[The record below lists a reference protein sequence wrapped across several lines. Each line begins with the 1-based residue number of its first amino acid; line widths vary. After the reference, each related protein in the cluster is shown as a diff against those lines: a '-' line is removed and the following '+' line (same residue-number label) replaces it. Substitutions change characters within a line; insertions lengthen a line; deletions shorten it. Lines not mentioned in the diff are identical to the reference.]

1 MSVTAFNRRRR
12 ELVAKLKRA
21 QTVEQQQAEPVEQ
34 PQEEAPEKSKRR
46 KKGGDR
52 DAGD

>member
-1 MSVTAFNRRRR
+1 MSLTGFQRRRR
-12 ELVAKLKRA
+12 ELAAKMKQAKAAA
-21 QTVEQQQAEPVEQ
+21 QPQTEPVEQ

-52 DAGD
+52 DAGS

>member
-12 ELVAKLKRA
+12 ELVAKMKQA
-21 QTVEQQQAEPVEQ
+21 KASEQQQPEAVEQ